1 MIDLTVSEEQQEIGT
16 SVRDVLSKA
25 MPIEVVRRLAADQ
38 ESPAVDD
45 ALWSRLAELGW
56 LGLGVP
62 EHLGGVGLGLPEEAT
77 VLVEMGRALAA
88 GPFRSGALGAYVAAG
103 AGDEELVQGIIG
115 GERRVGLVSGR
126 LAVDAH
132 AGDLALTVG
141 PDGAELVEVL
151 GREPV
156 EGVDP
161 GCRYGVPSYGATVAR
176 LPGPGTLT
184 RARVL
189 AAAELLG
196 VVEALRDMSAA
207 HAQSRTQFGKPIG
220 TFQAVKHRCADMAVA
235 AYAIRSQTF
244 FAAVSAEGAAPDA
257 DFHAAGAFLLA
268 TRGARQTAADAIQV
282 HGGIGFTWEH
292 DAHLYL
298 KRALLLE
305 RLYGERRGHLS
316 DVLAPR
322 RHEFR

>member
-1 MIDLTVSEEQQEIGT
+1 MIDLTVSEEQQEIGA
-16 SVRDVLSKA
+16 SVRDVLTKA
-25 MPIEVVRRLAADQ
+25 MPIEVVRKLAADKDR
-38 ESPAVDD
+38 PAVDP
-45 ALWSRLAELGW
+45 ALWSRLTELGW

-62 EHLGGVGLGLPEEAT
+62 EELGGVGLGLPEEAT
-77 VLVEMGRALAA
+77 VFVELGRALAA
-88 GPFRSGALGAYVAAG
+88 GPFRSGAIAAFVAAG
-103 AGDEELVQGIIG
+103 ARDEELVQAVIS
-115 GERRVGLVSGR
+115 GERRVGLVAGR

-132 AGDLALTVG
+132 AGDLALTIG
-141 PDGAELVEVL
+141 PEGAAVVEVL
-151 GREPV
+151 AVEPV

-161 GCRYGVPSYGATVAR
+161 GCRFGVPSLGATLAE
-176 LPGPGTLT
+176 LPGPAVLT

-196 VVEALRDMSAA
+196 VVEALRDMSASY
-207 HAQSRTQFGKPIG
+207 AQSRTQFGKPIG

-235 AYAIRSQTF
+235 AYAIRAQTF
-244 FAAVSAEGAAPDA
+244 FAAVAAEGGEPDA
-257 DFHAAGAFLLA
+257 DFQAAGAYVLA

-305 RLYGERRGHLS
+305 RLHGDRRGHLRA
-316 DVLAPR
+316 VLAPTA
-322 RHEFR
+322 HEFG